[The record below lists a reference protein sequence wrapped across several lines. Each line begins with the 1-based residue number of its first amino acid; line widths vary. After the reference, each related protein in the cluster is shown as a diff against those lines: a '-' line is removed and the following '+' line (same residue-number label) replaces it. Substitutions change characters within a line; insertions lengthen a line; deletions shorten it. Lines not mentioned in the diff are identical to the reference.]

1 MKIFTRLFIFAVLL
15 CGFGISYA
23 DSILTST
30 EFYYFYTDVPQV
42 WKAAENKNTFTK
54 AQKQYLVNDTV
65 PFDKKIALVNAF
77 SWNHEGDY
85 FGEFLGFLKDR
96 FPKSKYNI
104 PANQELSDEEF
115 YKYATAEELVLL
127 AYLKAMDDFNEE
139 EVTLDLV
146 ERALKKDHPN
156 SQSFWL
162 PVTLIQTHIMSFND
176 QDNEIY
182 PTVEKQLL
190 LAPIH
195 DMRYEAMDT
204 VMDYLYYFKR

>member
-1 MKIFTRLFIFAVLL
+1 MKKLSFIFLIAAIFFVGQL
-15 CGFGISYA
+15 SYA
-23 DSILTST
+23 DCILNST
-30 EFYYFYTDVPQV
+30 EFYESYIGVPEV
-42 WKAAENKNTFTK
+42 SAAAQNKYKFSES
-54 AQKQYLVNDTV
+54 QKEYLVNDTV

-77 SWNHEGDY
+77 SWDHEGDY
-85 FGEFLGFLKDR
+85 FGEFLSFLKER
-96 FPKSKYNI
+96 FPKAKYNI

-162 PVTLIQTHIMSFND
+162 PVTLIQTHIMDFND
-176 QDNEIY
+176 QANEIY
-182 PTVEKQLL
+182 PTIEKQLL

-195 DMRYEAMDT
+195 DMKYQAMDT